1 MVYYVLAT
9 LEFCCYYKYL
19 FLFLLFLM
27 FYYILIFT
35 SWFLYLETLLILRII
50 CDSLDLVFIVS
61 YIKIL
66 YNNVHMIN
74 GNIVYI
80 VIQIKYMLQHKLF
93 LLVYDNEIFFFLMLV
108 NYFSSLIY
116 WFEYAL
122 SFVRQRCFDKEQLL
136 LVSWIKKFISSL
148 FLPFLILNNI

>member
-80 VIQIKYMLQHKLF
+80 VIQIKYMLQHKL
-93 LLVYDNEIFFFLMLV
+93 LLLYDNEHFFLSYACKLFFFFDLLIWTCSIICEKEVLWQGATFTCFMNSEV
-108 NYFSSLIY
+108 YFL
-116 WFEYAL
+116 
-122 SFVRQRCFDKEQLL
+122 FVFAFPHLK
-136 LVSWIKKFISSL
+136 
-148 FLPFLILNNI
+148 